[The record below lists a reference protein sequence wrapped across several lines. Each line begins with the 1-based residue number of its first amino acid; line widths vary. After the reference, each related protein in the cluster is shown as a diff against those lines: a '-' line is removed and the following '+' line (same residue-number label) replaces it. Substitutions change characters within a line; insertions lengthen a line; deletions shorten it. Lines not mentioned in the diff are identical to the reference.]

1 MAGDLGNHL
10 ASDASGKGAEGPTEK
25 GQFMCNAHY

>member
-1 MAGDLGNHL
+1 MAGDLGSHL
-10 ASDASGKGAEGPTEK
+10 AYDASGKGAAGSTEK